1 MLKVQT
7 QRRRP
12 AAAKIKAPER
22 DTKKEGMARNLYILS
37 ATLLL
42 LAAISCGM
50 AFSTPINGA
59 PSQAPSWKTIGLFMM
74 LFGLGIALLGTLTAL
89 FEQVDRRAQVQKL
102 RDRGRRSRG

>member
-1 MLKVQT
+1 
-7 QRRRP
+7 
-12 AAAKIKAPER
+12 
-22 DTKKEGMARNLYILS
+22 MARNLYILS

-50 AFSTPINGA
+50 AFSTPIHGT

-74 LFGLGIALLGTLTAL
+74 LFGLAIALLGTLPAL
-89 FEQVDRRAQVQKL
+89 FEQVDRRAQMQKL